1 MQNWTRI
8 MTLAALLVAM
18 LGVGNASAQDC
29 LTLTVSDLVEGEY
42 AYFEVEGAEPDSFV
56 IAVWGLKEGVSNV
69 ENDYIDLCAS
79 FGIANVK
86 GKARVLG
93 LGLVD
98 DDGYADFYRFIP
110 NYAGANIFMQAAQ
123 TGTCPDS
130 CVSNVVE
137 STIQEG

>member
-1 MQNWTRI
+1 MQRWTRI
-8 MTLAALLVAM
+8 MSMVAVLVA
-18 LGVGNASAQDC
+18 LNGINDLYAQDC
-29 LTLTVSDLVEGEY
+29 LTMTVSDLVEGEY
-42 AYFEVEGAEPDSFV
+42 AYFEVEGASPDSLV
-56 IAVWGLKEGVSNV
+56 LAVWGLKSGVSEV

-93 LGLVD
+93 FGFVD
-98 DDGYADFYRFIP
+98 DDGYADFYRYIP
-110 NYAGANIFMQAAQ
+110 HYAGTTLLMQAAQ

-137 STIQEG
+137 ATIQEG